1 MNQTTYRN
9 NRPVRSPIQVQA
21 HPAEL
26 ARQRAQDTQ
35 REEHPMRERVRQL
48 CGTCNLTATFSED
61 KATISTLKTPGLIAV
76 QCVLSKDGQP
86 IGIGHGSSVISRI
99 NRATERTVFSC
110 FNGALM
116 SAINSACKT
125 LDVLRLEA
133 SDEQAESDKTAF
145 YREAYQPKE
154 ANVPTFATDK
164 QKNYLREL
172 ISLNCDEAECERWAS
187 QIDDLTKEEASEA
200 IQRFAK

>member
-9 NRPVRSPIQVQA
+9 NRPVRSPIQVQT

-35 REEHPMRERVRQL
+35 REEHPMRERVRRL
-48 CGTCNLTATFSED
+48 CGTYNLSATFSED
-61 KATISTLKTPGLIAV
+61 TATISTLKTPGLIAV

-86 IGIGHGSSVISRI
+86 IGIGHGSTIISRI
-99 NRATERTVFSC
+99 NRGTERATFSC
-110 FNGALM
+110 LNGALT

-133 SDEQAESDKTAF
+133 SDEQAASDKTEM
-145 YREAYQPKE
+145 YRDRYEPRE
-154 ANVPTFATDK
+154 TSTSTSATDK